1 MSNLDDFLSGYA
13 YAILWANAYRYEG
26 EEMVL
31 DEDATYAYHSPGKW
45 WEDCGIDLDDAR
57 EFFHAH
63 WPVLWDLGKDD
74 FAQHGHDFALTRNGH
89 GAGFWD
95 RGYGEVGER
104 LTESA
109 KVYGEHSV
117 ITDDGPTVTNF

>member
-1 MSNLDDFLSGYA
+1 MSNLDDFLCGYA
-13 YAILWANAYRYEG
+13 TAILWANAYRETPDG
-26 EEMVL
+26 LEP
-31 DEDATYAYHSPGKW
+31 DENATYAYQTPGMW
-45 WEDCGIDLDDAR
+45 WESIGLDLDDAR
-57 EFFHAH
+57 AFYANESPNMWAT
-63 WPVLWDLGKDD
+63 GCTD

-104 LTESA
+104 LSESA
-109 KVYGEHSV
+109 RIYGEHSV